1 MVVVVGFVLW
11 GDGWWWVHG
20 GYSADNISVSL
31 SLFFSPLA
39 MEIKLTVVVLVH
51 ASVSWTLCVANGN

>member
-1 MVVVVGFVLW
+1 M
-11 GDGWWWVHG
+11 HG